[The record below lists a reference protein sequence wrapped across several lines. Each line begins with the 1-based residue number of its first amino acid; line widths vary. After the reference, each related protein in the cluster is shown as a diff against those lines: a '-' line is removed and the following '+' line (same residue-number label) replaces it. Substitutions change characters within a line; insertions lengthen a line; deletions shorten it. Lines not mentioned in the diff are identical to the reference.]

1 MLEALA
7 FIFFLVF
14 VFAIIGVFR
23 PYRFLPKWKR
33 GHYIAV
39 SVLSV
44 LIVGMAAPEPEKKP
58 DAPSS
63 TTPTVSAKDTK
74 KADAIALFKK
84 LIEVVGPCDKAAS
97 VMAKQIQSNNVVDAY
112 RAADQTE
119 GACLGVP
126 GDIRAMSIPDS
137 FDGATHEDA
146 KKALDACER
155 TYLAK
160 WDGAKKLKAA
170 LDGDMRPSVVAAI
183 EDNAKMVENGGF
195 LCAGGLVAIAVG
207 AGASS
212 KELGI
217 PDDTS
222 GKK

>member
-7 FIFFLVF
+7 FIFFIVF

-23 PYRFLPKWKR
+23 PYRSLPKWKR
-33 GHYIAV
+33 GHYIA
-39 SVLSV
+39 LSV
-44 LIVGMAAPEPEKKP
+44 VSFLVVGLAAPEQQKKP
-58 DAPSS
+58 DAPSPS
-63 TTPTVSAKDTK
+63 TPTAGAKDAT

-97 VMAKQIQSNNVVDAY
+97 LMATQVQSNNVVDAY

-119 GACLGVP
+119 GVCLGVP
-126 GDIRAMSIPDS
+126 GDIREISIPDS
-137 FDGATHEDA
+137 FDDATHEAA
-146 KKALDACER
+146 KKAIDACER

-170 LDGDMRPSVVAAI
+170 LDGDMRPSVAAAI
-183 EDNAKMVENGGF
+183 EDNAKVVQSGGM
-195 LCAGGLVAIAVG
+195 LCAGGLIAIAVG
-207 AGASS
+207 AGATS